1 MSAIFQ
7 ASIFGFNLLPTLFLG
22 LLLLYWITVIAGFLD
37 HSMFD
42 LNLDTDID
50 VDVDVDVDVDT
61 GVELDGA
68 TDGVFHSILVF
79 FNLGEIPLMLFLSFV
94 FLIMWVSS
102 VILKLMIDTNVFMSG
117 VLLIPEF
124 ISALFLTKILPR
136 VGFSNPATRF
146 KSVDFPEPD
155 VPKRQQISPFW
166 ISRLIPFRA

>member
-124 ISALFLTKILPR
+124 ISALFLTKILL
-136 VGFSNPATRF
+136 F
-146 KSVDFPEPD
+146 
-155 VPKRQQISPFW
+155 
-166 ISRLIPFRA
+166 PFRKLFKALKTMDSGITVLQKNGL